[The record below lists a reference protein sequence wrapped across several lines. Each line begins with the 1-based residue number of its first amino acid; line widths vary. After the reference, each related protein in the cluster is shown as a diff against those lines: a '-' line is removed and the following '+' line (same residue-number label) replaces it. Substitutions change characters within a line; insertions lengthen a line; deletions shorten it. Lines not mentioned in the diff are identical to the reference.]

1 MFYPQV
7 NHMHTTLTHSH
18 THPYTHTLA
27 HTLTHTP
34 PSHTH
39 HPCMHPH
46 TAETESEKE
55 IGLEIS
61 VDDNVMIGQDFFV
74 RATVTNKTSRAREF
88 QLTLNGH
95 AVLYTGSPGQL
106 VKSLEERFKLKGR
119 ESEFVK
125 VGLCNL

>member
-1 MFYPQV
+1 
-7 NHMHTTLTHSH
+7 
-18 THPYTHTLA
+18 
-27 HTLTHTP
+27 
-34 PSHTH
+34 
-39 HPCMHPH
+39 MHPH